1 MASTHDRKEVLDIIE
16 KQADRSGIPRDD
28 FMRFAYIETG
38 GNFNPDANNTKSGA
52 KGLFQFV
59 PTTAK
64 EFGLTGHEF
73 DPVANTRAAADLY
86 ERNRDQIVDRSAET
100 GRPFLSGS
108 AQPNGM
114 DMYLAHQQG
123 GGGYASIQSAIDTGK
138 FSRKDTHDNIV
149 NNISSRDF
157 ERVTGKPYES
167 ISGMDDR
174 ELATS
179 FSQYWQAKYA
189 AIEIADRGITAS
201 APLPAAQGRPSAL
214 ADGVLERGERGNDVR
229 SLQESLN
236 QLGVRDGQGNTL
248 ETNSG
253 IYGKNTQDAV
263 RNFQQ
268 THSLEQTGRADEQ
281 TREAIKA
288 QLALPQ
294 NERNATERPAAQP
307 QAEAKPQARA
317 EGGAT
322 WPAPGNDQINA
333 KDKPGEGRGEF
344 GTSRNGGR
352 THGGVDIQGDVG
364 DPIVAFGGGRV
375 TVKPNNGAAGNT
387 VHITH
392 DDGSLTKYFHLNDI
406 SVRNGQRIEAG
417 DQLGTMGR
425 SGNTPS
431 HGDTHLHFELWRNG
445 RKIDPMSELR
455 GADRGAGD
463 HPAKAGEHV
472 AKPAGEQ
479 TLRDGSRGTAVS
491 ELQEQLGRLGY
502 KDAQG
507 QPLAR
512 DGIYGDATRHAV
524 EDLQR
529 AQGLK
534 VDGVFGPQSRAA
546 LKSHA
551 PEQAA
556 ETQDKQAAAG
566 KESGGFLD
574 RMFSAARNGDGE
586 SVQKA
591 ITDFTSTLSQP
602 WAKHQVQEQAQTQ
615 TQPQQAQP
623 QAPDAARNSGDLQ
636 R

>member
-1 MASTHDRKEVLDIIE
+1 MASNHDRKEVLDIIE
-16 KQADRSGIPRDD
+16 KQAERSGIPRED
-28 FMRFAYIETG
+28 FLRFAYIETG
-38 GNFNPDANNTKSGA
+38 GTFNPDANNTRSGA

-73 DPVANTRAAADLY
+73 DPAANTRAAADLY
-86 ERNRDQIVDRSAET
+86 ERNRDQIVDRSEAT
-100 GRPFLSGS
+100 GRPYLSGS

-123 GGGYASIQSAIDTGK
+123 GGGYASIQSAIDTGR

-167 ISGMDDR
+167 ISGMNDR

-253 IYGKNTQDAV
+253 IYGRNTQDAV

-268 THSLEQTGRADEQ
+268 ANSLEQTGRADAQ

-307 QAEAKPQARA
+307 QARG

-352 THGGVDIQGDVG
+352 THGGVDIQGEVG

-425 SGNTPS
+425 SGNTPK

-455 GADRGAGD
+455 GAERGAGE
-463 HPAKAGEHV
+463 HPV
-472 AKPAGEQ
+472 KPVGEQ
-479 TLRDGSRGTAVS
+479 TLRDGARGPAVS

-512 DGIYGDATRHAV
+512 DGIFGDATRHAV
-524 EDLQR
+524 EDMQR

-551 PEQAA
+551 PQQAA
-556 ETQDKQAAAG
+556 EAQDKPAAAG

-574 RMFSAARNGDGE
+574 RMFTAVRNGDGE

-615 TQPQQAQP
+615 PQQAQP
-623 QAPDAARNSGDLQ
+623 QAPDAARNPGDLQ